1 MKKKTKFYEY
11 PLLPFKYIFLGLY
24 APIDYAKK
32 ALYIFGNMEKFEE
45 LIPEEPKPVKK
56 VKPHKVEALSAA
68 KVYRPTAVVPI
79 KEKIEDIEKLNVST
93 EEKIK
98 QLEKHVKPKTFG
110 GAVKNPNKPKVFSPL
125 GGTPDAIIEERKQ
138 KGIKQREDFLK
149 NSPEDKAKFMKE
161 AKDRRKKQLE
171 EEKMRLRMQRESEKK
186 AEREKKLAK
195 KYQHLKVL
203 VIENDANATVRSKTK
218 RLYRY
223 LARDVEG
230 RVIKGKFYATAKIEV
245 HSFLMSEGFEVYS
258 IELDALGV
266 LNSQMGS
273 VKLKTKDIIFF
284 VAQLST
290 YLKAG
295 IPLTDA
301 VRLLSK
307 QAPNATKKTLFQC
320 VVYELTMGASFSQAL
335 ERQGSSFPR
344 LLINMIKTSELT
356 GGLTEVLDD
365 MENYYKSTE
374 KTKRQMVSALTY
386 PMIVAVFSVLIIV
399 FILIYVI
406 PNFVGIYEG
415 ANIELPVITQLI
427 ITASAFLKTN
437 IIYIILVFIT
447 AVIASIISYK
457 HVMPFRM
464 LVQYILMHIPVFKD
478 IIIYNEVTMFTKT
491 FASLLHHDVYITD
504 SMEILGNISNNEI
517 YKYIINT
524 SINNLQRGDSISLAF
539 KNQWAFPL
547 VAYEML
553 LTGEK
558 TGELAVMMDK
568 VADYYQDL
576 HSNLVTQLKAFIE
589 PVMIVTL
596 TVVVGG
602 VLLAVI
608 VPMFN
613 LYSEISAG

>member
-11 PLLPFKYIFLGLY
+11 PFLPFKYILLGLY
-24 APIDYAKK
+24 APFDYLKK
-32 ALYIFGNMEKFEE
+32 TVYIFGNMEKFEE
-45 LIPEEPKPVKK
+45 LIPEDPKPVKK
-56 VKPHKVEALSAA
+56 VKPPKIEALSAA
-68 KVYRPTAVVPI
+68 KVYRPTAVVPV
-79 KEKIEDIEKLNVST
+79 KEKPEDIEKLNIST

-98 QLEKHVKPKTFG
+98 QLEKQVKPKTFG
-110 GAVKNPNKPKVFSPL
+110 GVLKNADKPKVFSPL
-125 GGTPDAIIEERKQ
+125 AGTPEAILEERKL
-138 KGIKQREDFLK
+138 KGIKQRDEFLK
-149 NSPEDKAKFMKE
+149 HTPEDKAKFMKE
-161 AKDRRKKQLE
+161 AKERRQKQLN

-186 AEREKKLAK
+186 SQREAKLAK

-223 LARDVEG
+223 LARDIEG

-258 IELDALGV
+258 IELDPLGI
-266 LNSQMGS
+266 LNAQVGS

-307 QAPNATKKTLFQC
+307 QAPDATKQTLFQC

-386 PMIVAVFSVLIIV
+386 PMIVAIFSVLIIV

-415 ANIELPVITQLI
+415 ANIELPVITQII
-427 ITASAFLKTN
+427 ITTSAFLKTN
-437 IIYIILVFIT
+437 ILYIIVFFIM
-447 AVIASIISYK
+447 AIIAAIVSYK

-464 LVQYILMHIPVFKD
+464 FIQYLMMHVPVFKD

-524 SINNLQRGDSISLAF
+524 SVNNLQRGDSISLAF

-576 HSNLVTQLKAFIE
+576 HANLVTQLKAFIE

-608 VPMFN
+608 IPMFN